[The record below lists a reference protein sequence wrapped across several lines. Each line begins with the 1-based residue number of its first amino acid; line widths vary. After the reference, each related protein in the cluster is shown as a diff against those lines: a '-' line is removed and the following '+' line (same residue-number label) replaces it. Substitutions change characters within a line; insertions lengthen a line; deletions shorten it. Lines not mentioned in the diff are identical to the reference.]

1 MMFLDYFERVGEG
14 IEFILA
20 FGSVMGLLGL
30 IFGLVGFIFGGARFR
45 GKMLGI
51 IVFSVVIL
59 GFCGG
64 PGRGI
69 KYFRI
74 H

>member
-1 MMFLDYFERVGEG
+1 MFLDYFERVGEG

-30 IFGLVGFIFGGARFR
+30 IFGLVGFIFGGPRVRLKF
-45 GKMLGI
+45 LGI
-51 IVFSVVIL
+51 IIFSFVIL